1 MLRLNLFQ
9 SVKEEERIDIYYSEM
24 TLKLQ
29 KVISVIKNEKPVIYG
44 MKEEEKTLLNVDTIF
59 YIETVDRRTF
69 AYTAT
74 EVYQITKNL
83 SAIEEELK
91 AFGFIRINKSNIIN
105 IYAIQKIKPEPNM
118 RISAILKNG
127 EKLQI
132 NRGYKRSFEEY
143 LEIIRKTV

>member
-1 MLRLNLFQ
+1 MFNLNLFQ
-9 SVKEEERIDIYYSEM
+9 SLKKEERIDIYYSEM
-24 TLKLQ
+24 TPALQ
-29 KVISVIKNEKPVIYG
+29 KIISVIKNEKPVIYG
-44 MKEEEKTLLNVDTIF
+44 IKEEEKILLNIDNIL
-59 YIETVDRRTF
+59 YIDTVDRRTF

-83 SAIEEELK
+83 SALEEELK
-91 AFGFIRINKSNIIN
+91 TFGFIRINKSNIIN

-143 LEIIRKTV
+143 LKMIRNTV